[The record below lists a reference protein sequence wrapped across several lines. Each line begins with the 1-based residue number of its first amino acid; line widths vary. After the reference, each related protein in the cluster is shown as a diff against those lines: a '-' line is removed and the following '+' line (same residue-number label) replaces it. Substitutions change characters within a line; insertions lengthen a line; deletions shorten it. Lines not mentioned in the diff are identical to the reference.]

1 MDSLRGQPKIDEQV
15 QYVCRLL
22 YYAQRVSLVV
32 VVLLDYEDDVDRIKY
47 PTSYHYCMCNNRN
60 LEHNLNEFKASFA
73 DSPSSPSPPRSD
85 STSSLL
91 SKIKK
96 GHFYA

>member
-1 MDSLRGQPKIDEQV
+1 M
-15 QYVCRLL
+15 YVWLECCIRI
-22 YYAQRVSLVV
+22 
-32 VVLLDYEDDVDRIKY
+32 EDAMYNDQFY
-47 PTSYHYCMCNNRN
+47 MPYHRS
-60 LEHNLNEFKASFA
+60 LEHNLNELKASFA
-73 DSPSSPSPPRSD
+73 ENPPPRSE